1 MRKGGRGT
9 GSEGKVGR
17 LIKILGVLLVSS
29 STLYPCDSV
38 GVYDDDNE
46 EEEEGCDQHL
56 VIRVSDR
63 TSLREG
69 GCDNRTPVHT
79 LQCPTSSVLCAD
91 DKVKLMLLLMT
102 SHYTATRGKM
112 IQHMGHGVR
121 DPP

>member
-1 MRKGGRGT
+1 MRKGGSGA
-9 GSEGKVGR
+9 GSEGNVGR

-29 STLYPCDSV
+29 STLYSV

-79 LQCPTSSVLCAD
+79 L
-91 DKVKLMLLLMT
+91 
-102 SHYTATRGKM
+102 
-112 IQHMGHGVR
+112 
-121 DPP
+121 